1 MSQQINQGI
10 SMRIIIVALV
20 ILFSSIVNANEG
32 FQLGVILGAPT
43 GLSGKVSL
51 ANNHAIDFAIA
62 HSLSSDL
69 KFVFHTDYL
78 IDDARSFAIGAP
90 QPLKLYYGIGAR
102 VGFFEHEKHRDDD
115 LKLGVRGPIGVSY
128 SITNPNLQFFG
139 ELALILNIVPAS
151 DVDVDGA
158 IGVRYMF

>member
-51 ANNHAIDFAIA
+51 ANNHALD
-62 HSLSSDL
+62 
-69 KFVFHTDYL
+69 
-78 IDDARSFAIGAP
+78 FAIGAP